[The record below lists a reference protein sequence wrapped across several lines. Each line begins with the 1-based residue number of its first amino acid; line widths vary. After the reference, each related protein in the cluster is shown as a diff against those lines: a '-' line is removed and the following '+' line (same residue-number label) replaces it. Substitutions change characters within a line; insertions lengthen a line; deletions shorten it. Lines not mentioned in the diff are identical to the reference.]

1 MSVCIKA
8 RVESYDV
15 TPGNLI
21 RQSSV
26 FRLCQKAACDDLDNF
41 GGSFEKLLE
50 NNLAFVITK
59 MEITY
64 FKDIK
69 TYDEIEVISRP
80 RGISGPAFIRDY
92 EITKNGERLAY
103 ASSYWVLIDVAK
115 RKFKRPSSLEGIC
128 EIVPD
133 MENIYPM
140 EMKKIH
146 LDTKEM
152 EKVDERRVYYGS
164 IDRNNHMNNTFYP
177 DILFDYLPSGF
188 LDTLTGK
195 TITIQYSSEI
205 LLGESFTVY
214 TKEDGNDFFLCARNE
229 ESQKDIFSA
238 QITLSKKD

>member
-1 MSVCIKA
+1 MSIRIKA

-15 TPGNLI
+15 TPNNLI

-69 TYDEIEVISRP
+69 TYDEIEITSRP
-80 RGISGPAFIRDY
+80 RGIIGPSFIRDY
-92 EITKNGERLAY
+92 EITKDGEMVAY

-115 RKFKRPSSLEGIC
+115 RKFKRPSSLAEIC
-128 EIVPD
+128 EIIPD
-133 MENIYPM
+133 MENLRPM

-146 LDTKEM
+146 LDLNAL
-152 EKVDERRVYYGS
+152 EKTDERRVYYS
-164 IDRNNHMNNTFYP
+164 HIDRNNHMNNTFYP
-177 DILFDYLPSGF
+177 DILFDYLPEKFKESLKGR
-188 LDTLTGK
+188 TV
-195 TITIQYSSEI
+195 TIQYSSEI

-214 TKEDGNDFFLCARNE
+214 TKEEENDFFLCARNE
-229 ESQKDIFSA
+229 DSQKDIFSS
-238 QITLSKKD
+238 QISIE

>member
-1 MSVCIKA
+1 MSVTIKA

-15 TPGNLI
+15 TPSNLI

-69 TYDEIEVISRP
+69 TYDELEIISRP
-80 RGISGPAFIRDY
+80 RGISGPTFVRDY
-92 EITKNGERLAY
+92 EIVKDGELLAY

-115 RKFKRPSSLEGIC
+115 RKVKRPSSLEGVCKI
-128 EIVPD
+128 IPD
-133 MENIYPM
+133 EENIRPM
-140 EMKKIH
+140 EMKKIR
-146 LDTKEM
+146 LDFETM
-152 EKVDERRVYYGS
+152 EKVDERRVYYS
-164 IDRNNHMNNTFYP
+164 HIDRNNHMNNTFYP
-177 DILFDYLPSGF
+177 DILFDYLPEKFKESLFGR
-188 LDTLTGK
+188 

-205 LLGESFTVY
+205 LLGESFSVY
-214 TKEDGNDFFLCARNE
+214 IKEDENDFFLCARNE
-229 ESQKDIFSA
+229 ETQKDIFSS
-238 QITLSKKD
+238 QISVE